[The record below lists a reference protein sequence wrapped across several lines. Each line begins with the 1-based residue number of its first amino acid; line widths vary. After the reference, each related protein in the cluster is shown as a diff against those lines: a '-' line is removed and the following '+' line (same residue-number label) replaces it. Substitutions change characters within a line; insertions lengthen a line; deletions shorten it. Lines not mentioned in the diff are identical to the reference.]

1 MPVFPA
7 DALHDLIAEIAVAAG
22 TPADLAAQLAES
34 LVAANLAGHDSH
46 GVLRMPPYCGSID
59 KGDILPAVR
68 PAVLSQR
75 LATAKIDGGWGWGQP
90 AMHLATDVAIE
101 RAREHG
107 LGAAIVLNCYHI
119 GRAAPY
125 VEKVAREGMV
135 GLIMANAG
143 AAVAPFGGRERVLG
157 TNPVAWAMPR
167 AEGTPP
173 LSFDIATAGIA
184 EGKLRVARSK
194 GLDVAPGL
202 LITSDG
208 KTTVDPNDFFD
219 GGAILPFGG
228 HKGNGFS
235 LLAQMLGVGLM
246 GASGH
251 RFRGPLGVNGPII
264 IVIDINLFTE
274 LDHFIAEIEAQCDRI
289 KQSAPAEGVEAVFLP
304 GEIELM
310 TAAQRSR
317 DGIPIPESTWAE
329 ITETANRFGVAL
341 PEPLTSVVSA

>member
-1 MPVFPA
+1 MPSFSA
-7 DALHDLIAEIAVAAG
+7 DSLRTLVADIAVAVG
-22 TPADLAAQLAES
+22 TPVDLAEILASS
-34 LVAANLAGHDSH
+34 LVAANLAGQDSH

-59 KGDILPAVR
+59 KGDILPGVR
-68 PAVLSQR
+68 AEVISQR

-101 RAREHG
+101 RAREYG
-107 LGAAIVLNCYHI
+107 MGAAIVQNCYHI

-125 VEKVAREGMV
+125 VEKVARNGMV

-143 AAVAPFGGRERVLG
+143 AAVAPYGGRERVLG

-184 EGKLRVARSK
+184 EGKLRVALSK
-194 GLDVAPGL
+194 NLDVAPGL
-202 LITSDG
+202 IVTADG
-208 KTTVDPNDFFD
+208 KATVDPNDFFD
-219 GGAILPFGG
+219 GGSILPFGG

-235 LLAQMLGVGLM
+235 MLAQMLGVGLM

-264 IVIDINLFTE
+264 IVINIDMFTE
-274 LDHFIAEIEAQCDRI
+274 LDSFIAEVEAQCARI
-289 KQSAPAEGVEAVFLP
+289 KASAPAEGFAEVLLP
-304 GEIELM
+304 GEMELR
-310 TAAQRSR
+310 TEAERIVS
-317 DGIPIPESTWAE
+317 GIPIPESTWAS
-329 ITETANRFGVAL
+329 ITETAIRFGVAI
-341 PEPLTSVVSA
+341 PEPLAVPASA

>member
-1 MPVFPA
+1 MPSFAA
-7 DALHDLIAEIAVAAG
+7 DALRTLVSDIAVAAG
-22 TPADLAAQLAES
+22 TPADIAALLADS

-59 KGDILPAVR
+59 KGDILPGVR
-68 PAVLSQR
+68 AEVLER
-75 LATAKIDGGWGWGQP
+75 KLATARIEGGWGWGQA

-107 LGAAIVLNCYHI
+107 LGAAIVHNCYHI

-125 VEKVAREGMV
+125 VEKVAQNGMI

-173 LSFDIATAGIA
+173 LAFDIATAGIA
-184 EGKLRVARSK
+184 EGKLRVARAK
-194 GLDVAPGL
+194 GETVAPGL
-202 LITSDG
+202 LVTSDG
-208 KTTVDPNDFFD
+208 KPTIDPDDFFA

-264 IVIDINLFTE
+264 VVIDISLFTE
-274 LDHFIAEIEAQCDRI
+274 LDHFIDEIEAQCARI
-289 KQSAPAEGVEAVFLP
+289 KQSAPAEGVEQVYLP
-304 GEIELM
+304 GEIELL
-310 TAAQRSR
+310 TEAQRSR

-329 ITETANRFGVAL
+329 LAATADRYGVAR
-341 PEPLTSVVSA
+341 PEPLTGAVSA

>member
-1 MPVFPA
+1 MPTFSA
-7 DALHDLIAEIAVAAG
+7 DALRTLILDIAIAVG
-22 TPADLAAQLAES
+22 TPGDLGEVLADS

-59 KGDILPAVR
+59 KGDILPGVR
-68 PAVLSQR
+68 PQLISHKLS
-75 LATAKIDGGWGWGQP
+75 TARIDGGWGWGQP
-90 AMHLATDVAIE
+90 AMHMATDAAIE

-107 LGAAIVLNCYHI
+107 MGAAIVQNCYHI

-125 VEKVAREGMV
+125 VEKVARAGMF

-143 AAVAPFGGRERVLG
+143 ASVAPYGGRERVLG

-184 EGKLRVARSK
+184 EGKLRVALSK
-194 GLDVAPGL
+194 DLEVAPGL
-202 LITSDG
+202 LVTKEG
-208 KTTVDPNDFFD
+208 QPTTDPNDFFA

-235 LLAQMLGVGLM
+235 ILAQMLGVGLM

-264 IVIDINLFTE
+264 MVLDIEMFTDLE
-274 LDHFIAEIEAQCDRI
+274 TFTTEIEAQCARI
-289 KQSAPAEGVEAVFLP
+289 SQAAPAEGFERVLLP
-304 GEIELM
+304 GELEQITE
-310 TAAQRSR
+310 AQRSR
-317 DGIPIPESTWAE
+317 DGIPIPESTWAS

-341 PEPLTSVVSA
+341 PVPLTEAVSA